1 MATSYSPK
9 IITDGLVLCLDAGD
23 GKSYSGS
30 GTTWTDR
37 SGGGNDATLLN
48 GVGYSDNNNG
58 LLTLDG
64 VNDYLNCFDDADVF
78 EDDNSLTVSI
88 FVNINE
94 SSLPSRGGLV
104 SSQRYSTESDAGGY
118 GLCILET
125 DRICVNLTKNID
137 GTQSSYHII
146 NAVDALKQEMAQ
158 YIFTYDNSTK
168 TVVTYINGIQK
179 ASSTNS
185 NYGWTVNTTN
195 RLTRIGI
202 NWQGGWGARYN
213 MGIGSVH
220 IYNKALTADQ
230 VLQNYNATKGR
241 FGL

>member
-1 MATSYSPK
+1 MALSHSPK
-9 IITDGLVLCLDAGD
+9 IVTDGLVLCLDAGD

-48 GVGYSDNNNG
+48 GVGYSANNKG

-64 VNDYLNCFDDADVF
+64 SNDYLNCFDDADVF

-94 SSLPSRGGLV
+94 SSLTGRGGLV
-104 SSQRYSTESDAGGY
+104 SSQRYFTESDAGGY
-118 GLCILET
+118 GLCII
-125 DRICVNLTKNID
+125 DGAICVNLTKNIG
-137 GTQSSYHII
+137 GTQSSYQTLNQIY
-146 NAVDALKQEMAQ
+146 ALTQEMAQ
-158 YIFTYDNSTK
+158 YSFTYNNSTK
-168 TVVTYINGIQK
+168 TVISYINGIQK
-179 ASSTNS
+179 ASTTNS
-185 NYGWTVNTTN
+185 NYGWTVNTGN

-202 NWQGGWGARYN
+202 NWQGGWGNRYN
-213 MGIGSVH
+213 MEIASVH

-230 VLQNYNATKGR
+230 VLQNYNAQKGR
-241 FGL
+241 FS